1 MAADERD
8 EGRWIAGE
16 IEKQRAAGLSY
27 NQVAVFYRTNA
38 QSRMLEDMLLRAG
51 VPYRIVGGTRFF
63 DRAEIRDVMAYLT
76 LVVNPADDIA
86 AKRVINV
93 RGAASA
99 RPPSSAS
106 SSSPARWA

>member
-1 MAADERD
+1 M
-8 EGRWIAGE
+8 
-16 IEKQRAAGLSY
+16 
-27 NQVAVFYRTNA
+27 AVFYRTNA

-76 LVVNPADDIA
+76 LVVNPADDSPRSA
-86 AKRVINV
+86 SSTCRARP
-93 RGAASA
+93 SA